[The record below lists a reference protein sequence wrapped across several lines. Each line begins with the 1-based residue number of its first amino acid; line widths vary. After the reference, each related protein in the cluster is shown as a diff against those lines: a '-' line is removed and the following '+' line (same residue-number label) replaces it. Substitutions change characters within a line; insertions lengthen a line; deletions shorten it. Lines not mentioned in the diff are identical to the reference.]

1 MLSDIFKKLA
11 PRALIRAARKLRI
24 SALQL
29 KERNI
34 SIADFWSEH
43 HVDAPPDGFNSVEE
57 SLSHLSWRNRQY
69 PGHTDYMPVEN
80 VNDKVVVDFGC
91 GPGNDIVGFGT
102 KSTPKKLNGF
112 DISSVALM
120 LSEKRAKL
128 HGIDAKFNLLNENS
142 TEIPLE
148 DKSVDLIHCA
158 GVLHHSPDIE
168 PILNEFLRILKPTGS
183 ARIMVYN
190 RDSIWMH
197 LHVAYETRI
206 LHGLYSGLTKED
218 AFART
223 TDGPSCPI
231 AICYSPQDF
240 LNIAGGIGFDA
251 QFLGSAISLFELKKM
266 PMILDA
272 LRDKRLDDESS
283 TFLSSLQFNERLWP
297 LYKGN
302 VAGINGY
309 YTLHP

>member
-1 MLSDIFKKLA
+1 MLSDIFKKLV
-11 PRALIRAARKLRI
+11 PRAFIRGARKLRI
-24 SALQL
+24 YALQI
-29 KERNI
+29 KERNF
-34 SIADFWSEH
+34 STADFWSEH

-57 SLSHLSWRNRQY
+57 SLSHLNWRNRQY
-69 PGHTDYMPVEN
+69 PSHADYMPVEN
-80 VNDKVVVDFGC
+80 VNDQVVVDFGC

-102 KSTPKKLNGF
+102 KSVPKKLIGF
-112 DISSVALM
+112 DISPVALM

-128 HGIDAKFNLLNENS
+128 HGIDVELNLLDENFA
-142 TEIPLE
+142 EIPLE

-158 GVLHHSPDIE
+158 GVLHHSPDME
-168 PILNEFLRILKPTGS
+168 PILNEFLRILRPTGS

-197 LHVAYETRI
+197 VHVAYETKI
-206 LHGLYSGLTKED
+206 LHGLYSNLSKED

-231 AICYSPQDF
+231 ANCYSPRDF
-240 LNIAGGIGFDA
+240 LNIASNIGFDA
-251 QFLGSAISLFELKKM
+251 QFLGSAISLFELKKT

-272 LRDKRLDDESS
+272 LRDKRLDAESS
-283 TFLSSLQFNERLWP
+283 AFLSSIQFNERLWP
-297 LYKGN
+297 LYEGN

-309 YTLHP
+309 YALRR